1 MKILLAPDSFKGSM
15 TAPEAAEAMAR
26 GIRAVRPSAEVVL
39 LPLADGGEGT
49 VTALTAAT
57 GGRVLSARVT
67 GPLGGRVRASWG
79 LLGPGKETEAGE
91 KTAVVEMAAA
101 AGLTLVSPAKRD
113 PVRATTYGVGELFL
127 EAAQL
132 GVTRLITGLG
142 GSATNDGG
150 AGALSALGV
159 RFLDANGKSLPRTLG
174 GGDLARLAV
183 IDPSGLR
190 FPPSISLVIASD
202 VTSPL
207 LGPSGAS
214 AVYGPQKG
222 ADAAA
227 VAALDA
233 ALANYAD
240 VIRRDLGKDV
250 AFLPGAGA
258 AGGLGAGLMAF
269 FGAEMQSGV
278 DLVLDAAGFDDHLA
292 GADWVWT
299 GEGRIDAQT
308 LHGKAIAGVL
318 RRCRKHAVPVLAF
331 GGSVDSAAANAL
343 AASGLRAAFSIAA
356 GPLSLRQAMR
366 GGPRLLADAAARVS
380 RLL

>member
-1 MKILLAPDSFKGSM
+1 
-15 TAPEAAEAMAR
+15 
-26 GIRAVRPSAEVVL
+26 
-39 LPLADGGEGT
+39 
-49 VTALTAAT
+49 
-57 GGRVLSARVT
+57 
-67 GPLGGRVRASWG
+67 
-79 LLGPGKETEAGE
+79 
-91 KTAVVEMAAA
+91 MAAA
-101 AGLTLVSPAKRD
+101 AGLTLVSPAKQD
-113 PVRATTYGVGELFL
+113 PMRATTYGVGELFL
-127 EAAQL
+127 EAARS
-132 GVTRLITGLG
+132 GATRLIVGLG

-159 RFLDANGKSLPRTLG
+159 RFLDAYGQSLPRTLG
-174 GGDLARLAV
+174 GGDLIRLAA

-214 AVYGPQKG
+214 AVFGPQKG

-227 VAALDA
+227 VAALDD
-233 ALANYAD
+233 ALANYAA

-269 FGAEMQSGV
+269 FDAQVQSGI
-278 DLVLDAAGFDDHLA
+278 DLVLDAAGFDDKMV
-292 GADWVWT
+292 GANWVWT
-299 GEGRIDAQT
+299 GEGRLDAQT

-318 RRCRKHAVPVLAF
+318 RRCQRQNVPVLAF
-331 GGSVDSAAANAL
+331 GGSVDSAAADTL
-343 AASGLRAAFSIAA
+343 AASGLKAAFSIVP
-356 GPLSLRQAMR
+356 GPLSLRDAMR
-366 GGPRLLADAAARVS
+366 HGPRLLADAAARVS